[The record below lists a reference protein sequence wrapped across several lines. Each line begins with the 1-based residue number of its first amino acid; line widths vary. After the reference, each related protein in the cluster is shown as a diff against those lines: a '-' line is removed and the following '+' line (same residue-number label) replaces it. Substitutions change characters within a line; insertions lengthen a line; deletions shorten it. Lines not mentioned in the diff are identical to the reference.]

1 MKELIVSPSPHIR
14 SGNSTQKIMLDVI
27 IALVPAMIAS
37 VVIFGPR
44 AALITAVC
52 VGSCVLLEYL
62 CRLIM
67 KREQTISDLSAVVTG
82 ILLAMNL
89 PVTIPLWVAI
99 FGCFIAIVVAKQL
112 FGGIGQNFANPAI
125 AARVI
130 LLASFS
136 GYMTAYT
143 VPFDHAGV
151 DAVLGA
157 TPLAQLASGGEVPT
171 LLQMFLGDKGGCIGE
186 VSCAAL
192 LLGGI
197 YLVIRKVIH
206 PITPLVFIGTVFL
219 GSFLLGQDPLYQIL
233 SGGLFIGAIF
243 MATDYATS
251 PVTRSGKAIFAFGCG
266 LITIL
271 IRFYGGYPE
280 GVSFAILLMNI
291 LTPQIDKFTRKIPL
305 GAKLENPKK
314 LKIKRVVLS
323 VIGILL
329 AAGVLVWTGLTLF
342 KGEGYSK
349 AELQEYASAALP
361 EADTLKPVK
370 VSSDDEQLLFAYKAE
385 NGAGAALVVTAQGY
399 NKKEPITMMVGFNPD
414 GVIQGVKIIDQHETE
429 GIGTNV
435 VADEAFLS
443 QFVGKTAGDLSIDV
457 VAGAT
462 FTSEGILSGCQKAAE
477 LYSSLQSEILG

>member
-27 IALVPAMIAS
+27 IALIPAMIAS
-37 VVIFGPR
+37 VIVFGPR
-44 AALITAVC
+44 AMLITAVC

-62 CRLIM
+62 CRIMM

-99 FGCFIAIVVAKQL
+99 FGCFIAIVVVKQL

-157 TPLAQLASGGEVPT
+157 TPLTQLASGGEVPS
-171 LLQMFLGDKGGCIGE
+171 LLHMFLGAKGGCIGE
-186 VSCAAL
+186 VSCLAL

-197 YLVIRKVIH
+197 YLVVRKVIR
-206 PITPLVFIGTVFL
+206 PITPLIFIGTVFL
-219 GSFLLGQDPLYQIL
+219 GSFLLGQNPLYQIL

-243 MATDYATS
+243 MATDYATT
-251 PVTRSGKAIFAFGCG
+251 PVTLSGKAIFAFGCG

-291 LTPQIDKFTRKIPL
+291 LTPQIDKVTRKIPF
-305 GAKLENPKK
+305 GAKPGNPKK
-314 LKIKRVVLS
+314 LKIKRIVLS

-329 AAGVLVWTGLTLF
+329 AAGVLVWTGFTLF
-342 KGEGYSK
+342 KQEGYGK
-349 AELQEYASAALP
+349 AELQEYASAAIP
-361 EADTLKPVK
+361 EADALKLIK
-370 VSSDDEQLLFAYKAE
+370 VSSDDEQLLYAYKAE
-385 NGAGAALVVTAQGY
+385 NGAGAALVVTAEGY
-399 NKKEPITMMVGFNPD
+399 NKKEPITMMVGFDSN
-414 GVIQGVKIIDQHETE
+414 GIIQGVKVIDQHETE
-429 GIGTNV
+429 GIGSNV
-435 VADEAFLS
+435 IANESFLS
-443 QFVGKTAGDLSIDV
+443 QFAGKPVDGLTADV
-457 VAGAT
+457 IAGAT
-462 FTSEGILSGCQKAAE
+462 FTSEGIISGCQKAAQ
-477 LYSSLQSEILG
+477 LFSSLQSEILG

>member
-37 VVIFGPR
+37 VIIFGPR

-62 CRLIM
+62 CRLLM

-143 VPFDHAGV
+143 VPFDHNGV

-157 TPLAQLASGGEVPT
+157 TPLAQLASGGEVPS
-171 LLQMFLGDKGGCIGE
+171 LLFMFLGAKGGCIGE

-197 YLVIRKVIH
+197 YLVIRKVIR
-206 PITPLVFIGTVFL
+206 PIIPLVFIGTVFV

-243 MATDYATS
+243 MATDYSTS

-291 LTPQIDKFTRKIPL
+291 LTPQIDKVTKKVPF
-305 GAKLENPKK
+305 GAKLENPNK
-314 LKIKRVVLS
+314 LKMKRIVFS
-323 VIGILL
+323 IIGVIL
-329 AAGVLVWTGLTLF
+329 AVGVLIWTGLKLF
-342 KGEGYSK
+342 ASEGYSK
-349 AELQEYASAALP
+349 AELTEYASAALP
-361 EADTLKPVK
+361 EADSLKLVK
-370 VSSDDEQLLFAYKAE
+370 VSSDDEQLLYAYKAQ
-385 NGAGAALVVTAQGY
+385 NGAGAALVVTAVGY
-399 NKKEPITMMVGFNPD
+399 NEKEPMTMMVGFDPD
-414 GVIQGVKIIDQHETE
+414 GVIQGVTVIDHHETE
-429 GIGTNV
+429 GIGSKV
-435 VADEAFLS
+435 VTDEAFLS
-443 QFVGKTAGDLSIDV
+443 QFVGKTAGDLSIDA

-462 FTSEGILSGCQKAAE
+462 FTSDGVVSGCQKAAE
-477 LYSSLQSEILG
+477 LFASLQSEILG